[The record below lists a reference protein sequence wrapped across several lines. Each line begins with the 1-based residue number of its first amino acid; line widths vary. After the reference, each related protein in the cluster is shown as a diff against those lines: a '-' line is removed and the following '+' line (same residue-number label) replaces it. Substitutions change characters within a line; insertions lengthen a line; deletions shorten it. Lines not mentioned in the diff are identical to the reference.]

1 MTQVSIVNQP
11 DKTRAWCRKNE
22 FSGIRQDP
30 VLQNCEIWLMGKM
43 AKEVSKELIQ
53 LTEGQAISDAYEEV
67 FGLEPGSV
75 KLV

>member
-1 MTQVSIVNQP
+1 MTKVSIVNQP

-30 VLQNCEIWLMGKM
+30 VLQNCEIWLMGRM
-43 AKEVSKELIQ
+43 AKEVSKEMIQ
-53 LTEGQAISDAYEEV
+53 LTEGKAIEEAYEEV

>member
-43 AKEVSKELIQ
+43 AKEISKQMIQ
-53 LTEGQAISDAYEEV
+53 LTDGKAISAAYEEV